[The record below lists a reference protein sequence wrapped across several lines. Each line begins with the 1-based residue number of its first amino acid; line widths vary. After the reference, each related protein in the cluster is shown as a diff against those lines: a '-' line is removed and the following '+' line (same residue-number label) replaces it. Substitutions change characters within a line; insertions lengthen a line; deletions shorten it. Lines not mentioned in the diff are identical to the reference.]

1 MSFLK
6 QAVVILLML
15 VIAAAGWLHFDP
27 KAAPLFARLGVP
39 QQLIALVVGDDGA
52 NGSNGLARANNRP
65 RSRENSGALVVVS
78 AVGAA
83 SINDRISAIG
93 DGEALRSVSV
103 VPLSSGILR
112 NVKVTAGARVKSGD
126 VLAVLDSDTE
136 MIVRDQAA
144 LAVETSRHK
153 VSRYES
159 LVESLA
165 ASTVQLDE
173 ARTEYEAARLAFREA
188 QIALDRRSVVA
199 PIDGIVGIVPVER
212 GDYVTQQTE
221 IATIDDR
228 SSILVDFW
236 VTERFAALVQPE
248 QEVEAD
254 SIALP
259 GVIFSGK
266 IQAIGSRVDRDTRT
280 LQLRA
285 IIDNENDKLRPGMS
299 FRVRLTFE
307 GEPFPAVDP
316 LAVQWSSSGPYVWKV
331 IDNQAHRVGIRIIQ
345 RNSDYVLVSGDLS
358 NGDEVVTEGI
368 QSLRP
373 GAELNIARRSTA
385 PTQQTAR
392 ES

>member
-6 QAVVILLML
+6 QAAIILLML
-15 VIAAAGWLHFDP
+15 VVAAAGWLRFDS
-27 KAAPLFARLGVP
+27 KAAPVFTRLGVP
-39 QQLIALVVGDDGA
+39 EQWVTFLAGSDGRP
-52 NGSNGLARANNRP
+52 NGFARADNRP
-65 RSRENSGALVVVS
+65 RPVANRGALVVVS
-78 AVGAA
+78 AVGSA

-93 DGEALRSVSV
+93 DGEALRSVNV
-103 VPLSSGILR
+103 VPLASGILR
-112 NVKVTAGARVKSGD
+112 RVNITAGARVKGGE
-126 VLAVLDSDTE
+126 VLAVLDSDSE
-136 MIVRDQAA
+136 MVARDQAA
-144 LAVETSRHK
+144 LAVEMSRNK

-159 LVESLA
+159 LVESRA

-173 ARTEYEAARLAFREA
+173 ARSEYEIARLAFREA
-188 QIALDRRSVVA
+188 QIELDRRSIVA

-236 VTERFAALVQPE
+236 VPERFAAMVHPE
-248 QEVEAD
+248 QAIEAD

-259 GVIFSGK
+259 GEIFSGA
-266 IQAIGSRVDRDTRT
+266 IQAIGSRVERDSRT

-285 IIDNENDKLRPGMS
+285 IITNEDDLLRPGMS
-299 FRVRLTFE
+299 FRVGLIFE

-316 LAVQWSSSGPYVWKV
+316 LAVQWSSSGPYLWKV
-331 IDNQAHRVGIRIIQ
+331 VDGKAERVGIRILQ
-345 RNSDYVLVSGDLS
+345 RNSDYVLVSGEIA
-358 NGDEVVTEGI
+358 NGDEVVTEGL

-373 GAELNIARRSTA
+373 GVDLNIARRAGA
-385 PTQQTAR
+385 PTQKTAR